1 MRLCVPVL
9 HWGDREMG
17 THISMKCLKC
27 TYFLILHAVFQMALC
42 QKYDKYILDGL
53 SSLYLK

>member
-1 MRLCVPVL
+1 
-9 HWGDREMG
+9 MG
-17 THISMKCLKC
+17 THVSMKCLRC
-27 TYFLILHAVFQMALC
+27 TYFLIFHTVFQMALC